1 MSFVDDVLTESI
13 LSLIERLKGFADATK
28 QDALPAVMI
37 FRRNNGDRDAIVT
50 PFDTDEETFEDAL
63 IRTAYRLHCADE
75 NQMYWVGVVCESYG
89 VMKNGVLEQPLGDIE
104 PGQLEKDFKE
114 NAFSEVTEA
123 VTVFLANEDG
133 KCEFLFFPYSR
144 NDMGEAVFAKPYV
157 RSEHE
162 PESITEVEGLLLNY
176 QEALRKVRSGEFDEM
191 A

>member
-1 MSFVDDVLTESI
+1 MSFVDDVLKESI

-28 QDALPAVMI
+28 QDAVPPVMI

-63 IRTAYRLHCADE
+63 IRTSYKLVCADE
-75 NQMYWVGVVCESYG
+75 SQMYWVGVVCESYG
-89 VMKNGVLEQPLGDIE
+89 VIKNGVLEQPSCGIE

-123 VTVFLANEDG
+123 VTVFLASEDG
-133 KCEFLFFPYSR
+133 ECEFLFYPYSR
-144 NDMGEAVFAKPYV
+144 NDAGEAVFAKPYV
-157 RSEHE
+157 RSENE
-162 PESITEVEGLLLNY
+162 PKAITEVEGLLLNL
-176 QEALRKVRSGEFDEM
+176 QEALRKVRAGEFDGL